1 MQKFA
6 SLLLVAPSLLVKPLL
21 LIALLLLCTQCSKD
35 TSQPWYLVQPQLWA
49 DYQAAVEEV
58 QTKAE

>member
-6 SLLLVAPSLLVKPLL
+6 SLLLVAPSL